1 MRSQDARILI
11 LEEEVKTS
19 AAKETE
25 TIKAR
30 DQAVKEVQKIN
41 ERFVLFNNMY
51 EPDWYWFILPLQFYA
66 RSQPI
71 IWELFSSFSL
81 ALKLTPCCSHLAV
94 LWCYTWKV

>member
-19 AAKETE
+19 AAKESE

-41 ERFVLFNNMY
+41 EHCVLFNNIY
-51 EPDWYWFILPLQFYA
+51 ESDLPL
-66 RSQPI
+66 
-71 IWELFSSFSL
+71 
-81 ALKLTPCCSHLAV
+81 
-94 LWCYTWKV
+94 

>member
-1 MRSQDARILI
+1 MYEKEFSLWLKTISIYFLPDVMRSQDARILI

-41 ERFVLFNNMY
+41 ERCVLFNNMY
-51 EPDWYWFILPLQFYA
+51 ESYWY
-66 RSQPI
+66 
-71 IWELFSSFSL
+71 
-81 ALKLTPCCSHLAV
+81 
-94 LWCYTWKV
+94 